1 MLSTCYS
8 YIWGSFKSNNRTTI
22 KLVMCNADNQMQNII
37 LAGDGV
43 VICVQPVAT
52 MTELH
57 INFR

>member
-1 MLSTCYS
+1 
-8 YIWGSFKSNNRTTI
+8 
-22 KLVMCNADNQMQNII
+22 MCNADNQMQNII

-57 INFR
+57 INFRWANAQLYTNIFICK